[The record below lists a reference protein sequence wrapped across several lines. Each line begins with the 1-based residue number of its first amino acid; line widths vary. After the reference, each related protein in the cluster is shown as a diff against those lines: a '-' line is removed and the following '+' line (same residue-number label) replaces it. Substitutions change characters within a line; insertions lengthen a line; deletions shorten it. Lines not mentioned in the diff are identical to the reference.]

1 MKKLF
6 ILIFC
11 IPLMALQCEKR
22 QFETVGTINVDETY
36 EVDQT
41 GHFVEV
47 EEISRDQVLDLL
59 DLPEDAE
66 ITEVNIESVSIKVV
80 VLSDNQATAVIVE
93 GAADMGTTSKI
104 EFFNNIIVPL
114 VAVDDPWIGVNT
126 LISNGVNA
134 IKNKLE
140 KIILGMDED
149 GFAVILEGD
158 SSPTA
163 GNRIHTQI
171 ILRITGTVKYVQC
184 LEVPTFIV
192 EGGDPC

>member
-22 QFETVGTINVDETY
+22 KFETVGTINVDETY

-41 GHFVEV
+41 GHFTVVED
-47 EEISRDQVLDLL
+47 ITSSQILDLF
-59 DLPEDAE
+59 DIPEDAE
-66 ITEVNIESVSIKVV
+66 ITEVNLESVSIKVV
-80 VLSDNQATAVIVE
+80 VLGDNQATAVLVS
-93 GAADMGTTSKI
+93 GAANLGETKPK
-104 EFFNNIIVPL
+104 FFNNYVVPL
-114 VAVDDPWIGVNT
+114 IGADKWYGVNS
-126 LISNGVNA
+126 LIENG
-134 IKNKLE
+134 IKGIKDKLE
-140 KIILGMDED
+140 GYLLGLDD
-149 GFAVILEGD
+149 KDFSIILEGD
-158 SSPTA
+158 SSPTT

-171 ILRITGTVKYVQC
+171 ILRITGTVKYFQC

>member
-59 DLPEDAE
+59 DIPEDAE

-80 VLSDNQATAVIVE
+80 VMSDNEASAVIVE
-93 GAADMGTTSKI
+93 GAVDLGASKP
-104 EFFNNIIVPL
+104 EFFSNYIVPL
-114 VAVDDPWIGVNT
+114 VAVDNPWIGLNT
-126 LISNGVNA
+126 LIQEGVTG

-140 KIILGMDED
+140 KIILGMDDD
-149 GFAVILEGD
+149 GFAIILEGD
-158 SSPTA
+158 SSPTT

-192 EGGDPC
+192 EGGEPC